1 MKGDFPVL
9 RSIHGTS
16 PRVGTA
22 MFDAFVPLAL
32 QRRGA
37 FFLSPVLV
45 GLSREAP
52 KALGGFLHGRAC
64 PT

>member
-1 MKGDFPVL
+1 
-9 RSIHGTS
+9 
-16 PRVGTA
+16 
-22 MFDAFVPLAL
+22 MFDAFVALAL